1 MAFISPSPENR
12 KSNNRNQIFRYIMEK
27 GKTSHREISSDLNLS
42 MPTVLTGTKE
52 LSALGLIQ
60 DEGLFDST
68 GGRKARILAPNP
80 TARFSVGVD
89 ITANHIS
96 FVLVNMIGETIGLTR
111 ILSSYFNKPEYYK
124 NIGDLLRDFIT
135 KQKFPKERLLGV
147 GVSIPGIIDET
158 GKYITDSHAL
168 KIRHLPCSIFSSSIP
183 YPCYFINDA
192 NAASLA
198 EMNANHTGKIVV
210 YLSLSDSVGG
220 AIIMNKSI
228 YLGDNQRS
236 GEFGH
241 VCLIPDGK
249 PCYCGKLGCFDAY
262 CSALVLEE
270 YGQGELEMFFK
281 KVKKGD
287 ETCKFALNQYLD
299 NLAIAIKNIRMAFDC
314 DVIIGGY
321 VGGFL
326 DAYIDDLRSR
336 VSRLNTFDDDGRFI
350 HPCGYKYEASA
361 VGAAIQHVKAFVQ
374 TV

>member
-1 MAFISPSPENR
+1 MAFINHSVENK
-12 KSNNRNQIFRYIMEK
+12 KSNNRNKVFRFIIGK
-27 GKTSHREISSDLNLS
+27 GKTSHREISNELNLS
-42 MPTVLTGTKE
+42 MPTVLASTKE
-52 LSALGLIQ
+52 LFSLGLIQ

-68 GGRKARILAPNP
+68 GGRKARILVPNP
-80 TARFSVGVD
+80 SARFSIGVD

-111 ILSSYFNKPEYYK
+111 ILSSYYNKPEYYK
-124 NIGDLLRDFIT
+124 NIGDLLRDFINR
-135 KQKFPKERLLGV
+135 QKFPKELLLGV
-147 GVSIPGIIDET
+147 GVSIPGIIDEA

-168 KIRHLPCSIFSSSIP
+168 KIRNLPCSIFSSAIP
-183 YPCYFINDA
+183 YTCCFINDA

-198 EMNANHTGKIVV
+198 EINANHKGKLMV

-241 VCLIPDGK
+241 VCLVPDGK

-270 YGQGELEMFFK
+270 FGQGELEIFFK
-281 KVKKGD
+281 NVKKGD
-287 ETCKFALNQYLD
+287 ETCKFTLNQYLD

-314 DVIIGGY
+314 DVIVGGY

-326 DAYIDDLRSR
+326 DAYIDDLRAR

-350 HPCGYKYEASA
+350 HPCTYKYEASA
-361 VGAAIQHVKAFVQ
+361 VGAAIQHIKAFVQ